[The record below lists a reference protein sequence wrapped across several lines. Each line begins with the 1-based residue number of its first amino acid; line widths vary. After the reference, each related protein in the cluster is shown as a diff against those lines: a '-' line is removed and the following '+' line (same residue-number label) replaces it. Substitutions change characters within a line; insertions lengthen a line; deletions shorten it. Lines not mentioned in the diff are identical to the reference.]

1 MLGILLDEGAL
12 LPTEDRLPT
21 ELWLKAHLRQCNA
34 QGLPAA
40 VLRRGDPTGGM
51 VLLKIN
57 RLEQGCALLTQT
69 RDPAGR
75 PAWFQALAGGLVSET
90 EADAYIARA
99 VTRDPDLWVIEIESR
114 SGEHPFEGRI
124 L

>member
-1 MLGILLDEGAL
+1 M
-12 LPTEDRLPT
+12 
-21 ELWLKAHLRQCNA
+21 
-34 QGLPAA
+34 
-40 VLRRGDPTGGM
+40 LRRGDPMGGM

-69 RDPAGR
+69 RDLAGR
-75 PAWFQALAGGLVSET
+75 PAWLAAASGELMAEA

-99 VTRDPDLWVIEIESR
+99 VKRDPDLWVIEIESR
-114 SGEHPFEGRI
+114 SGAHPFEGRV

>member
-1 MLGILLDEGAL
+1 
-12 LPTEDRLPT
+12 
-21 ELWLKAHLRQCNA
+21 
-34 QGLPAA
+34 
-40 VLRRGDPTGGM
+40 VLRRGDPTSGM

-57 RLEQGCALLTQT
+57 RLEQGCAMLTQT

-75 PAWFQALAGGLVSET
+75 LAWLAALAGALVPEA

-99 VTRDPDLWVIEIESR
+99 VKRDPDLWVVEIESR
-114 SGEHPFEGRI
+114 SGEHPFEGRV

>member
-1 MLGILLDEGAL
+1 
-12 LPTEDRLPT
+12 
-21 ELWLKAHLRQCNA
+21 LRRCNA
-34 QGLPAA
+34 QGLPVA
-40 VLRRGDPTGGM
+40 VLRRGDPVGGM

-69 RDPAGR
+69 RDLAGR
-75 PAWFQALAGGLVSET
+75 LAWLQALSGGLVSET

-114 SGEHPFEGRI
+114 NGEHPFEGRI